1 MPKLDM
7 RDATNAAARRSDA
20 EVGGDAAYLAPP
32 QPEARRQFVEL
43 LLRIPDVG
51 RDEDFDRIE
60 SSTGPDDVFD
70 RYQRH

>member
-7 RDATNAAARRSDA
+7 RDATGTA
-20 EVGGDAAYLAPP
+20 EVGRDAAVLALP

-51 RDEDFDRIE
+51 RDEDFNRIE
-60 SSTGPDDVFD
+60 SSTRPNHVSD